1 MAADENEWLTLIED
15 SLLKSDIGDNSY
27 NAARDWSPSSPLTQS
42 YKLCLSD
49 EHPFKDLKIGNT
61 EDLSYITGR
70 NVCCECGKSRKYY
83 CYSCCIPLEMTKG
96 IIPTLDALPLKV
108 DIVKHKREI
117 DGKSTATHAKV
128 ICPSHVRIFIYP
140 ELPPNLLDNK
150 EENIVL
156 VYPGKNS
163 LPLRDYL
170 RKDTKSSI
178 RIDRVIFIDSTWNQA
193 KGIYA
198 DPKLRSLPTIILEER
213 ETIFWRYQ
221 TGKAKECL
229 STIEAIYYFILD
241 YSRFALDKSSYN
253 GEYDNLLFLFK
264 FMFEKIHKI
273 YGKDNLRRY
282 KGTSLQ

>member
-1 MAADENEWLTLIED
+1 METISYQMPKYTLQSRILYVTVRETDRFQGDAFLGAVVLPLNNTDFNGEEICGVMAADENEWLTLIED

-42 YKLCLSD
+42 HKLCLSD

-178 RIDRVIFIDSTWNQA
+178 RIDRVILLTLHGIKR
-193 KGIYA
+193 KGFMRIQSYA
-198 DPKLRSLPTIILEER
+198 
-213 ETIFWRYQ
+213 
-221 TGKAKECL
+221 
-229 STIEAIYYFILD
+229 
-241 YSRFALDKSSYN
+241 
-253 GEYDNLLFLFK
+253 LFLRLFWK
-264 FMFEKIHKI
+264 K
-273 YGKDNLRRY
+273 GKPYFGDIKLGRPRSAY
-282 KGTSLQ
+282 PP